1 LKIELLSCCN
11 TTIQQFNLQ
20 HLVPTTN
27 IENPLL
33 MKTLKGLLVLMT
45 TCVVSSITLCQST
58 TTPAATTAVTEPKKE
73 EKKEVQTPKK
83 WYDKISLRG
92 YTQIRYNRLLETNEK
107 LKCEQCDRSWGEN
120 GGFFIRRGRLIFSG
134 DISDRLYIYIQPDFA
149 SNVSGT
155 FQHSFQIRDAYFDLA
170 LDAKKEYRLRFGQSK
185 VPYGFENMQSSQNRL
200 ALDRA
205 DATNSPV
212 SNERDL
218 GVFFYWAPAEIRE
231 RFKYLVSS
239 GLKGS
244 GDYGVFAFG
253 AYNGQNANRTELNNE
268 PHIVSRITY
277 PFKLKSGQII
287 EAGVQAYAGKYVI
300 EKTATKNKATE
311 TQFIDRRIAGT
322 LVIYPQPFGF
332 QAEYNVGEG
341 PEFNPT
347 TMTTVVKDLNGGY
360 AQIMYRKK
368 VGENHITPFIKYQYY
383 NGGKKHEIDARRY
396 IVKDLEIGAEWQ
408 LRDFFELTAIYTIS
422 DRTYED
428 AAVPVNN
435 QTGSLLRLQAQF
447 NF

>member
-1 LKIELLSCCN
+1 
-11 TTIQQFNLQ
+11 
-20 HLVPTTN
+20 
-27 IENPLL
+27 
-33 MKTLKGLLVLMT
+33 MKTFKGLMVLMT
-45 TCVVSSITLCQST
+45 SCVVSSTAFCQTT
-58 TTPAATTAVTEPKKE
+58 TTPISTATTVTEPEKEKKKE
-73 EKKEVQTPKK
+73 SPAPKK

-92 YTQIRYNRLLETNEK
+92 YAQIRYNRLLETNDK

-134 DISDRLYIYIQPDFA
+134 DVSDRLYVYIQPDFA
-149 SNVSGT
+149 SNVSNS

-170 LDAKKEYRLRFGQSK
+170 LDAKKEFRLRFGQSK

-218 GVFFYWAPAEIRE
+218 GVFFYYAPAEIRE

-253 AYNGQNANRTELNNE
+253 VYNGQNANKAELNNE

-277 PFKLKSGQII
+277 PFKTKSGQII
-287 EAGVQAYAGKYVI
+287 EAGVQAYTGKFVI
-300 EKTATKNKATE
+300 DKTATKNKATE
-311 TQFIDRRIAGT
+311 TQFLDRRMAGT

-341 PEFNPT
+341 PEFNPV
-347 TMTTVVKDLNGGY
+347 TMKTEMKDLNGGY
-360 AQIMYRKK
+360 AQVMYRKK
-368 VGENHITPFIKYQYY
+368 VGENHITPFVKYQYY

-408 LRDFFELTAIYTIS
+408 LKDFFELTAIYTIS
-422 DRTYED
+422 DRTFED
-428 AAVPVNN
+428 AALPINN
-435 QTGSLLRLQAQF
+435 QKGSLLRLQAQF

>member
-1 LKIELLSCCN
+1 
-11 TTIQQFNLQ
+11 
-20 HLVPTTN
+20 
-27 IENPLL
+27 
-33 MKTLKGLLVLMT
+33 MKTFKGLFVLVTL
-45 TCVVSSITLCQST
+45 CVVSSQTIAQN
-58 TTPAATTAVTEPKKE
+58 PINEPKKE
-73 EKKEVQTPKK
+73 AQAPKK

-92 YTQIRYNRLLETNEK
+92 YAQVRYNRLLETNEK

-134 DISDRLYIYIQPDFA
+134 DISDRLYIYVQPDFA
-149 SNVSGT
+149 SNVSNS

-170 LDAKKEYRLRFGQSK
+170 LDAKKESRLRIGQSK

-205 DATNSPV
+205 DPTNSPV

-218 GVFFYWAPAEIRE
+218 GIFFYWAKAEIRK
-231 RFKYLVSS
+231 RFAYLVSS

-253 AYNGQNANRTELNNE
+253 LYNGQNANKAEQNNE
-268 PHIVSRITY
+268 PHVVSRITY
-277 PFKLKSGQII
+277 PFQLKSGQII
-287 EAGVQAYAGKYVI
+287 ETGIQAYTGKFVI
-300 EKTATKNKATE
+300 EKNTKNKAAE
-311 TQFIDRRIAGT
+311 SSFIDRRVAAT
-322 LVIYPQPFGF
+322 LVVYPQPFGF

-341 PEFNPT
+341 PEFNPS
-347 TMTTVVKDLNGGY
+347 TMTTEVKKLNGGY
-360 AQIMYRKK
+360 AQVMYRQKIR
-368 VGENHITPFIKYQYY
+368 ENHITPFIKYQYY

-408 LRDFFELTAIYTIS
+408 LKDYFELTAIYTIS
-422 DRTYED
+422 DRTFED
-428 AAVPVNN
+428 VALPVNR
-435 QTGSLLRLQAQF
+435 QTGNLLRLQAQF

>member
-1 LKIELLSCCN
+1 MRN
-11 TTIQQFNLQ
+11 
-20 HLVPTTN
+20 
-27 IENPLL
+27 
-33 MKTLKGLLVLMT
+33 LKGLTVLMT
-45 TCVVSSITLCQST
+45 ACVVSSNAFCQST
-58 TTPAATTAVTEPKKE
+58 TTPTVTTTFIEPTKEDKKE
-73 EKKEVQTPKK
+73 SSAPKK

-92 YTQIRYNRLLETNEK
+92 YAQIRYNRLLETNDK

-149 SNVSGT
+149 SNVSST

-185 VPYGFENMQSSQNRL
+185 IPYGFENMQSSQNRL

-218 GVFFYWAPAEIRE
+218 GIFFYYAPAEIRE

-244 GDYGVFAFG
+244 GDYGMFAFG
-253 AYNGQNANRTELNNE
+253 AYNGQTANRAELNNE

-287 EAGVQAYAGKYVI
+287 ETAVQAYTGKYVI
-300 EKTATKNKATE
+300 EKTAIKNKATDV
-311 TQFIDRRIAGT
+311 QYIDRRIAAT
-322 LVIYPQPFGF
+322 LV
-332 QAEYNVGEG
+332 V
-341 PEFNPT
+341 
-347 TMTTVVKDLNGGY
+347 
-360 AQIMYRKK
+360 
-368 VGENHITPFIKYQYY
+368 
-383 NGGKKHEIDARRY
+383 
-396 IVKDLEIGAEWQ
+396 
-408 LRDFFELTAIYTIS
+408 
-422 DRTYED
+422 
-428 AAVPVNN
+428 
-435 QTGSLLRLQAQF
+435 
-447 NF
+447 

>member
-1 LKIELLSCCN
+1 
-11 TTIQQFNLQ
+11 
-20 HLVPTTN
+20 
-27 IENPLL
+27 
-33 MKTLKGLLVLMT
+33 MKTLKGILILMT
-45 TCVVSSITLCQST
+45 LCVISTTLFAQNVSSE
-58 TTPAATTAVTEPKKE
+58 VKKE
-73 EKKEVQTPKK
+73 EKKEVQAPKK

-92 YTQIRYNRLLETNEK
+92 YAQIRYNRLLETNEK

-120 GGFFIRRGRLIFSG
+120 GGFFIRRGRLVFSG
-134 DISDRLYIYIQPDFA
+134 DVSDRLYIYIQPDFA
-149 SNVSGT
+149 SNVSNS
-155 FQHSFQIRDAYFDLA
+155 FQHSFQVRDAYFDLA

-185 VPYGFENMQSSQNRL
+185 IPYGFENMQSSQNRL
-200 ALDRA
+200 ALDRS
-205 DATNSPV
+205 DPINSPV

-231 RFKYLVSS
+231 RFAYLVKS

-253 AYNGQNANRTELNNE
+253 AYNGQNANKAEANNE

-287 EAGVQAYAGKYVI
+287 EAGVQAYTGKFVI
-300 EKTATKNKATE
+300 EKNAKNKATE
-311 TQFIDRRIAGT
+311 TSFIDRRVAGT
-322 LVIYPQPFGF
+322 LVIYPQPLGF

-347 TMTTVVKDLNGGY
+347 TNTTEVKDLNGGY
-360 AQIMYRKK
+360 AQVMYRQK
-368 VGENHITPFIKYQYY
+368 VGENHITPFVKYQYY

-408 LRDFFELTAIYTIS
+408 LKDFFELTAIYTIS
-422 DRTYED
+422 DRTFED
-428 AAVPVNN
+428 VALPVNN
-435 QTGSLLRLQAQF
+435 QKGQLLRLQAQF

>member
-1 LKIELLSCCN
+1 MKI
-11 TTIQQFNLQ
+11 F
-20 HLVPTTN
+20 
-27 IENPLL
+27 
-33 MKTLKGLLVLMT
+33 KGLLCLMA
-45 TCVVSSITLCQST
+45 TCAISLSTFCQNPIS
-58 TTPAATTAVTEPKKE
+58 EPKQE
-73 EKKEVQTPKK
+73 VKKEAHLPKK

-92 YTQIRYNRLLETNEK
+92 YVQIRYNRLLETNDK

-120 GGFFIRRGRLIFSG
+120 GGFFIRRGRLVFSG

-149 SNVSGT
+149 SSVSNS
-155 FQHSFQIRDAYFDLA
+155 FQHSFQLRDAYFDLA

-205 DATNSPV
+205 DGTNSPV
-212 SNERDL
+212 ANERDL
-218 GVFFYWAPAEIRE
+218 GVFFFYAPAEIRE

-253 AYNGQNANRTELNNE
+253 AYNGQNANKAELNNE
-268 PHIVSRITY
+268 PHIVSRISY

-287 EAGVQAYAGKYVI
+287 ETGIQAYTGKFVI
-300 EKTATKNKATE
+300 EKTAIKNKATDV
-311 TQFIDRRIAGT
+311 QYIDRRVAASLI
-322 LVIYPQPFGF
+322 IYPQPFGF

-341 PEFNPT
+341 PEFNPV
-347 TMTTVVKDLNGGY
+347 TMKTEIKHLNGGY
-360 AQIMYRKK
+360 AQAMYRKK
-368 VGENHITPFIKYQYY
+368 IGENHITPFVKYQYY

-396 IVKDLEIGAEWQ
+396 IVKDVEIGAEWQ
-408 LRDFFELTAIYTIS
+408 LKDYFELTAIYTIS
-422 DRTYED
+422 DRTFED
-428 AAVPVNN
+428 AVLPINN
-435 QTGSLLRLQAQF
+435 QTGNLLRLQAQF